1 MMGVFGSLLYFTAD
15 ALRSIRE
22 NLATTV
28 FTSVTLG
35 FSLAIF
41 VLFMII
47 FMNLNGVLGN
57 LGERTH
63 VVAYLKDSAPKAAE
77 IKKKFVGITG
87 VKSVEYISREAALS
101 ELKSGFKGGGAI
113 FDGLDKNPL
122 PASFEITLKGS
133 HREADKML
141 SVVKKLK
148 SFDWVGEVQYSQ
160 EWARKFSAFLNFIE
174 LVALVLGLFL
184 VVATIFVITNTIRLT
199 VYARRDEI
207 EVMRLVGASNWFIK
221 APFFVEGVVQGIG
234 GGLIAFFVLLLWRV
248 LLTPRIPAYLGFIL
262 ETPIGLPTTLIVL
275 VVAGVCMGV
284 AGSLIS
290 MSRFLKV

>member
-1 MMGVFGSLLYFTAD
+1 MGLFASLLYFVAD

-28 FTSVTLG
+28 FTSITLG

-41 VLFMII
+41 VLFMIVFI
-47 FMNLNGVLGN
+47 NLNGVLGN

-63 VVAYLKDSAPKAAE
+63 VVAYLKDSAPKTE
-77 IKKKFVGITG
+77 ELKKKLLRITG
-87 VKSVEYISREAALS
+87 VKSVEYVSKDMALK

-122 PASFEITLKGS
+122 PASFEIILRES
-133 HREADKML
+133 HREPDQML
-141 SVVKKLK
+141 VVVERLK
-148 SFDWVGEVQYSQ
+148 RLDWVGEVQYSQ
-160 EWARKFSAFLNFIE
+160 EWVRKFSAFLNFIE
-174 LVALVLGLFL
+174 LVALLLGLFL

-207 EVMRLVGASNWFIK
+207 EVMRLVGASDIFIK
-221 APFFVEGVVQGIG
+221 APFFVEGVIQGVG
-234 GGLIAFFVLLLWRV
+234 GGLIALGILVVWRQI
-248 LLTPRIPAYLGFIL
+248 LTPRIPAYLGFML
-262 ETPIGLPTTLIVL
+262 DTPIGLPALLIIL
-275 VVAGVCMGV
+275 VAAGVCMGV